1 MNHAVR
7 KISRTISGVTPV
19 AVMAK
24 ATHCPG
30 SCVFCPT
37 YEQAPKS
44 YTPESPAVLRA
55 LACDYDAKKQVDL
68 RLKALS
74 QMGHPANKVE
84 LIIMGGTFPACPSD
98 YQYSFIKA
106 CYDALNGSDS
116 RDLEEAKAINET
128 AVHRCTGLCI
138 ETRPDWCGE
147 DEVKRM
153 LEFGTTRVELGVQTL
168 DDDIYRLVRR
178 GHTVADVITATRLL
192 KKYGLKVYYH
202 WMPGLPGSTMEH
214 DLAMTRELFENDCFK
229 PDGLKLYPTLVVAG
243 TELEKWYKEGAYSP
257 YTMDETVEL
266 LTGMKSLVP
275 KYVRIPRVM
284 RDIPTKFIVAGCKD
298 LSLRSS
304 VRKAMKIKNLQCAC
318 TRCREYGHRLRD
330 GWKIGKPAL
339 QKYEYTASNG
349 REIFLSYE
357 DEGGTL
363 FGLLRLRI
371 NTDGQDIYPA
381 IVREIHVFGS
391 EVPIGGQSE
400 LAAQHKG
407 LGAELLKQAE
417 QIARQE
423 YSAGK
428 IAVISGVGARDYFR
442 IECGYVLEGHYMVKT
457 L

>member
-1 MNHAVR
+1 MNHPVR

-24 ATHCPG
+24 PTHCPG

-55 LACDYDAKKQVDL
+55 LACDYDAGKQVDL

-84 LIIMGGTFPACPSD
+84 LIIMGGTFPACPPD
-98 YQYSFIKA
+98 YQYSFIKS
-106 CYDALNGSDS
+106 CYDALNGRDS
-116 RDLEEAKAINET
+116 RDLEEAKTINET

-168 DDDIYRLVRR
+168 DDNIYRLVRR
-178 GHTVADVITATRLL
+178 GHTVADVIKATQLL

-202 WMPGLPGSTMEH
+202 WMPGLPGSSLEH
-214 DLAMTRELFENDCFK
+214 DLAMTRELFENDSFK
-229 PDGLKLYPTLVVAG
+229 PDGLKLYPTLVVAS
-243 TELEKWYKEGAYSP
+243 TELEKWYKDGAYAP

-275 KYVRIPRVM
+275 EYVRIPRVM

-298 LSLRSS
+298 LALRSS
-304 VRKAMKIKNLQCAC
+304 VREAMRVKNLHCVC

-339 QKYEYTASNG
+339 KKYEYTASNG

-371 NTDGQDIYPA
+371 GTGKKDIYPA
-381 IVREIHVFGS
+381 MVREIHVFGS
-391 EVPIGGQSE
+391 EVPIGEQSK

-417 QIARQE
+417 QIARQD
-423 YSAGK
+423 YSAKK

-442 IECGYVLEGHYMVKT
+442 IECGYTLEGHYMVKA

>member
-1 MNHAVR
+1 
-7 KISRTISGVTPV
+7 
-19 AVMAK
+19 MAK

>member
-1 MNHAVR
+1 
-7 KISRTISGVTPV
+7 
-19 AVMAK
+19 
-24 ATHCPG
+24 
-30 SCVFCPT
+30 
-37 YEQAPKS
+37 
-44 YTPESPAVLRA
+44 
-55 LACDYDAKKQVDL
+55 
-68 RLKALS
+68 
-74 QMGHPANKVE
+74 
-84 LIIMGGTFPACPSD
+84 
-98 YQYSFIKA
+98 
-106 CYDALNGSDS
+106 
-116 RDLEEAKAINET
+116 
-128 AVHRCTGLCI
+128 
-138 ETRPDWCGE
+138 
-147 DEVKRM
+147 
-153 LEFGTTRVELGVQTL
+153 
-168 DDDIYRLVRR
+168 
-178 GHTVADVITATRLL
+178 
-192 KKYGLKVYYH
+192 
-202 WMPGLPGSTMEH
+202 
-214 DLAMTRELFENDCFK
+214 
-229 PDGLKLYPTLVVAG
+229 
-243 TELEKWYKEGAYSP
+243 
-257 YTMDETVEL
+257 
-266 LTGMKSLVP
+266 
-275 KYVRIPRVM
+275 
-284 RDIPTKFIVAGCKD
+284 
-298 LSLRSS
+298 
-304 VRKAMKIKNLQCAC
+304 LQCAC

>member
-19 AVMAK
+19 AAMAK
-24 ATHCPG
+24 ATQCPG

-68 RLKALS
+68 RLKTLS
-74 QMGHPANKVE
+74 HMGHPANKVE
-84 LIIMGGTFPACPSD
+84 LIVMGGTFPACPPD
-98 YQYSFIKA
+98 YQYSFIKS
-106 CYDALNGSDS
+106 CYDALNGRDS
-116 RDLEEAKAINET
+116 RDLEEAKIINET
-128 AVHRCTGLCI
+128 AEHRCTGLCI

-147 DEVKRM
+147 EEVKSM
-153 LEFGTTRVELGVQTL
+153 LEFGATRVELGVQTL

-202 WMPGLPGSTMEH
+202 WMPGLPGSTLEH
-214 DLAMTRELFENDCFK
+214 DLDMTRELFENECFK

-243 TELEKWYKEGAYSP
+243 TELEKWYKEGNYIP

-266 LTGMKSLVP
+266 LTGIKSLVP

-284 RDIPTKFIVAGCKD
+284 RDIPTKFIIAGCKD
-298 LSLRSS
+298 LALRSS
-304 VRKAMKIKNLQCAC
+304 VREAMNIKNLQCAC

-330 GWKIGKPAL
+330 GWKIGRPAL
-339 QKYEYTASNG
+339 HKYEYTASNG

-371 NTDGQDIYPA
+371 GTAGEDIYPA

-391 EVPIGGQSE
+391 EVPIGGQKE
-400 LAAQHKG
+400 FAAQHKG

-417 QIARQE
+417 KITKQDFSVE
-423 YSAGK
+423 K

-442 IECGYVLEGHYMVKT
+442 TECGYILEGHYMVKA